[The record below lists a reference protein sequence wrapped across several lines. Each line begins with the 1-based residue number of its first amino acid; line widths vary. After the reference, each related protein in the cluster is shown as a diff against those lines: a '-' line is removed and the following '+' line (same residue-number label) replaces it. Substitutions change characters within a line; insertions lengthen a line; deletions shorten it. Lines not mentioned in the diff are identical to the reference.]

1 MLSPRFK
8 TLSKWERV
16 DPSITFASGSPTLS
30 ANPRFYKYLWH
41 IFSRASGYEEHEF
54 FEHAPLLCTAAMLL
68 ETQRLLDAGN
78 TSFVYG
84 FTRPREGTSIP
95 MDINHPRWRDTI
107 FALPWEDDT
116 DPVTIYGHK

>member
-1 MLSPRFK
+1 M
-8 TLSKWERV
+8 
-16 DPSITFASGSPTLS
+16 
-30 ANPRFYKYLWH
+30 
-41 IFSRASGYEEHEF
+41 YEEHEF

-68 ETQRLLDAGN
+68 ETQRLLDAGH

-95 MDINHPRWRDTI
+95 RDINHPRWRDTI
-107 FALPWEDDT
+107 FAPSWEDDT